1 MSPLT
6 FAAIVLLLISIHKKS
21 IYSTFSNPESQRDL
35 YNCAYSKL
43 LCISNITTS
52 HHQITCSPV
61 IKYKLS
67 YQNSCAHIPNYFLSG
82 MAPT

>member
-1 MSPLT
+1 MRPLT

-21 IYSTFSNPESQRDL
+21 IYSTFSNSESQINL
-35 YNCAYSKL
+35 YNCTYSKL

-52 HHQITCSPV
+52 NHQITCSSV

-67 YQNSCAHIPNYFLSG
+67 SQNSYTHIPNYFLSG
-82 MAPT
+82 IVPT